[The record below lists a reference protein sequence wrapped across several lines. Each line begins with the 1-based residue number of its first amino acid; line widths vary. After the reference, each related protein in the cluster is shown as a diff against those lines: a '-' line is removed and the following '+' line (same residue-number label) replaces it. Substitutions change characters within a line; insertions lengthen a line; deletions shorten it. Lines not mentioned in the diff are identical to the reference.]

1 MVAVAQQVA
10 QGLLQLFPRV
20 RQRHTDGAAA
30 VDDLHGTGHRQL
42 LRQPGDIALGIVDVV
57 PRSRANT
64 ERVHHPLRHGFIH
77 GHAAAQIPGSGVGH
91 AQQIQRGLY
100 AAVLAAA
107 SVQRQKY
114 HVRHAAHGQHVLA
127 QQAGALVPP
136 AAAHRLQVR
145 LHALHPALAAQAVRR
160 VKDILQRALVVLQ
173 PQKHIHQNGLVSPL
187 PQRPAHAGAAGQRHL
202 ALCGQS
208 ARQYH
213 DLHKRT
219 LTFRRHSEKRPCAP
233 MI

>member
-10 QGLLQLFPRV
+10 QGLLQLFLRV

-30 VDDLHGTGHRQL
+30 VDDLHGTGHRQF

-127 QQAGALVPP
+127 QQAGALGPSGCGAPPPGPAPRAPPGSGRTGRPARQRYPPTRPRSPPTPKTYPPEWPCVPSP
-136 AAAHRLQVR
+136 AAPCTRRCRWSAPPGALWTVR
-145 LHALHPALAAQAVRR
+145 PPIPR
-160 VKDILQRALVVLQ
+160 
-173 PQKHIHQNGLVSPL
+173 S
-187 PQRPAHAGAAGQRHL
+187 
-202 ALCGQS
+202 S
-208 ARQYH
+208 
-213 DLHKRT
+213 
-219 LTFRRHSEKRPCAP
+219 
-233 MI
+233 